1 MSGRNTL
8 TPLSAIMPAD
18 AGLSDAVTG
27 FWTRALGTT
36 LLRHNLAEECPASPG
51 GCMGDPDGRQGTEQQ
66 KELNG

>member
-1 MSGRNTL
+1 
-8 TPLSAIMPAD
+8 MPAD